1 MSKFQQNQG
10 KAPTIFG
17 KPQDAETVKNIA
29 QKFSPENMKKIDE
42 DIDKTTSVKV
52 NKNLEDL
59 IFLGKIEKTI
69 NISSFKFKISTLNNN
84 EQKKLILFINSYD
97 DREKVFS
104 LKLATLA
111 LSIKEI
117 NDTPFVSFIGLDS
130 DSLEEKVN
138 FLEQLQSNLLDTL
151 FNSYAELSKESSDI
165 VSVQEIKN

>member
-17 KPQDAETVKNIA
+17 KPQDVEAVKNIA

-42 DIDKTTSVKV
+42 EIDKTTSVKV

>member
-1 MSKFQQNQG
+1 LIYSISC
-10 KAPTIFG
+10 TIGCGDFTSS
-17 KPQDAETVKNIA
+17 A
-29 QKFSPENMKKIDE
+29 FS
-42 DIDKTTSVKV
+42 
-52 NKNLEDL
+52 
-59 IFLGKIEKTI
+59 
-69 NISSFKFKISTLNNN
+69 ISSRGAVAIVCLKNTCSGLRS
-84 EQKKLILFINSYD
+84 ILFINSYD

-138 FLEQLQSNLLDTL
+138 VLEQLQSNLLDTL